1 MLKTIGISLALAVA
15 VTAPLSAQGRGTKA
29 GKIPPGQRPPAGMC
43 RIWLNG
49 VPPGQQPA
57 PTDCA
62 TAVRNRPAN
71 GRVIFGDDYANNNDR
86 GKGKKAKGRGH
97 RDDRNQASRD
107 ERDDDNRA
115 ERRHDD
121 DDNRADRRDRDDNE
135 NNDDNNDN
143 HADRRDDRR
152 GTRNDSVRVWGR
164 NGTAPADSNRIW
176 HPRNPADRDT
186 SKGKR
191 KP

>member
-86 GKGKKAKGRGH
+86 GKGKKANGRRH
-97 RDDRNQASRD
+97 RDDRNEASRD
-107 ERDDDNRA
+107 DRDDENRA
-115 ERRHDD
+115 ERRRDD
-121 DDNRADRRDRDDNE
+121 DDNRADRRDDDDNDKNRAE
-135 NNDDNNDN
+135 
-143 HADRRDDRR
+143 RRDDRR
-152 GTRNDSVRVWGR
+152 GTRNDSGRVWGR
-164 NGTAPADSNRIW
+164 TGRTPADSARIW
-176 HPRNPADRDT
+176 HPRNPTGRDT
-186 SKGKR
+186 SKAKQ

>member
-86 GKGKKAKGRGH
+86 GKGKKAKGHGR
-97 RDDRNQASRD
+97 RDDRNEASRD
-107 ERDDDNRA
+107 DR
-115 ERRHDD
+115 D
-121 DDNRADRRDRDDNE
+121 DDNRADRRRDDND
-135 NNDDNNDN
+135 NRTDRRRDDNDNRVDRRDRNDNDDNNNDN
-143 HADRRDDRR
+143 DDRADRRDERDRKS
-152 GTRNDSVRVWGR
+152 TRLNSSHVLRSR
-164 NGTAPADSNRIW
+164 MPSSA
-176 HPRNPADRDT
+176 
-186 SKGKR
+186 
-191 KP
+191 

>member
-29 GKIPPGQRPPAGMC
+29 GKIPRGQRPPAGMC

-86 GKGKKAKGRGH
+86 GKGKKAKGRGN
-97 RDDRNQASRD
+97 RDDRSRASRD
-107 ERDDDNRA
+107 DRDDDNRA
-115 ERRHDD
+115 ERRRDD
-121 DDNRADRRDRDDNE
+121 DDNRADRRDGDD
-135 NNDDNNDN
+135 NDDNNNNDN
-143 HADRRDDRR
+143 RADRRDDRR
-152 GTRNDSVRVWGR
+152 GTRDDSGRVWGR
-164 NGTAPADSNRIW
+164 TGSTPADSTRIW
-176 HPRNPADRDT
+176 HPRNRTGRDT
-186 SKGKR
+186 SKAKQ

>member
-29 GKIPPGQRPPAGMC
+29 GKVPLGQRPPAGMC

-86 GKGKKAKGRGH
+86 GKGKKAKGRGG

-107 ERDDDNRA
+107 DRDDDNRA
-115 ERRHDD
+115 ERRRDD
-121 DDNRADRRDRDDNE
+121 NDNRADRRDHDDNE
-135 NNDDNNDN
+135 NNDNNNDN
-143 HADRRDDRR
+143 RADRRDDRR
-152 GTRNDSVRVWGR
+152 GTRNDSGRVWGR
-164 NGTAPADSNRIW
+164 TGTTSTDSTRIW
-176 HPRNPADRDT
+176 HPRNPTDRDT